1 MCRQGL
7 LAAALI
13 TAVCSCASNPPA
25 PDAVSTGNGPAAPAF
40 SDKLPLD
47 ALRAI
52 AINIEQQ
59 VADGNREPT
68 LNSVDGLVVDTPEI
82 HQAVRTRAARVELV
96 KTFLDNGHGWERRNG
111 RLWVIRTKEYK
122 ESTTS
127 RQRDIDAVMVNSENR
142 DRWTIYEGLLDANR
156 LGRGVLSDV
165 EFIFFEARLKHMTDG
180 QKFEADNG
188 EQTAIASAP

>member
-1 MCRQGL
+1 MYRRGL
-7 LAAALI
+7 LVAAL
-13 TAVCSCASNPPA
+13 TAVVCSCASNPPA
-25 PDAVSTGNGPAAPAF
+25 PGAASPDGGPATPEF
-40 SDKLPLD
+40 SDNLSLN

-52 AINIEQQ
+52 AADIERQ
-59 VADGNREPT
+59 VAEGNREPV
-68 LNSVDGLVVDTPEI
+68 LSSVDGLVVDTPEI

-142 DRWTIYEGLLDANR
+142 DRWTIYEGLIEANR
-156 LGRGVLSDV
+156 LGRGALSDV
-165 EFIFFEARLKHMTDG
+165 EFIFFEARLKHMTAG

-188 EQTAIASAP
+188 EQTAIAEAP